1 MSGLETVALA
11 VSAVSAVAGTVV
23 SMGAASA
30 QAASAQ
36 QQAEYQRQVAERD
49 QAIVD
54 QNRRYAYEQARIDA
68 EDAARDQRRQLSAV
82 RAAYGASG
90 VDLAGSPLDVLTDT
104 AYETALDVQR
114 TEDRGRL
121 QAREFE
127 MQKLGIQDNA
137 VMADLQYQNARSQAR
152 ASSAASMLSGIG
164 SLASSGAKLYKS
176 GVDNK
181 WWG

>member
-1 MSGLETVALA
+1 MSGFEPIALA
-11 VSAVSAVAGTVV
+11 ISAASAVAGTVV

-30 QAASAQ
+30 QAANAR

-54 QNRRYAYEQARIDA
+54 QNRRYAFEQARIDA
-68 EDAARDQRRQLSAV
+68 EDASRDQRRQLSAI
-82 RAAYGASG
+82 RTAYGAAG

-114 TEDRGRL
+114 TEDRGRV

-137 VMADLQYQNARSQAR
+137 YMAELQYQNARTQAR
-152 ASSAASMLSGIG
+152 YSSAASMLSGIG
-164 SLASSGAKLYKS
+164 SLASSGARVYKS